1 MAGFVILE
9 IEEVSEVIKDGER
22 RSLGDGGLDL
32 ARARASSREQRRS
45 LADGGLERDVGA
57 VVSVDLALNLGLGGC
72 ERLERDVEATR
83 RRRGTP
89 EGA

>member
-22 RSLGDGGLDL
+22 CSLGDGGLDL

-45 LADGGLERDVGA
+45 LGDGGLERDVGA

-72 ERLERDVEATR
+72 ERLERDVKATR

>member
-22 RSLGDGGLDL
+22 RSLG
-32 ARARASSREQRRS
+32 
-45 LADGGLERDVGA
+45 DGGLERDVGA

-72 ERLERDVEATR
+72 ERLERDVKATR